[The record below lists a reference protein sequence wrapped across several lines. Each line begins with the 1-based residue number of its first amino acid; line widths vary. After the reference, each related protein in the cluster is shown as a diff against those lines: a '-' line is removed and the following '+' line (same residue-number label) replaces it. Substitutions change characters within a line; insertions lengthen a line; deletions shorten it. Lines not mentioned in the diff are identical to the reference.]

1 MPTTIDVKVDM
12 CPLLDGRGQAMIG
25 SLTMGDNE
33 PPCVQSRR
41 ESWLDHYSANVIFIS
56 ANRTSAPFMVFS
68 VTSVR
73 VSPTL
78 F

>member
-33 PPCVQSRR
+33 PPCVQ
-41 ESWLDHYSANVIFIS
+41 
-56 ANRTSAPFMVFS
+56 
-68 VTSVR
+68 
-73 VSPTL
+73 
-78 F
+78 